1 MHPKEKIQVHG
12 SIRGNNVSVK
22 KIILLAV
29 LISFIFLSP
38 FLFSQ
43 SNKLEVITIRAYIQ
57 TAPETESP
65 IIEVVEKGAVLVLL
79 SPGKKGG
86 DWYYVSYYSETNR
99 IMVSG
104 FIHTSFVEMMV
115 ETPEIIPGEKVIIY
129 QSPRPVQVIFEQAN
143 IRTEPDFKGHIIHQA
158 QYGISL
164 QAVGKKG
171 GWYRVN
177 LSPGEYGLVVAGYIH
192 QSFVQ
197 DTEEKVPVDI
207 KGKKPVLSFQPAAE
221 SVKKK
226 VRAKLGVNCLIF
238 SESSLRN
245 THGGGIG
252 YEAEVSFGVLKNFEV
267 WLGSSYFYKS
277 QSGNRIKILP
287 VGTGVKYGLSR
298 GKFNF
303 FGGVGLNYYT
313 YEESTPAF
321 NASKG
326 GMGYVVKLG
335 SNMKVMKESIIDFH
349 INYSYCRV
357 EAGGIRKNIGGIEVG
372 IAIGYTF

>member
-1 MHPKEKIQVHG
+1 M
-12 SIRGNNVSVK
+12 K
-22 KIILLAV
+22 KIILLVV
-29 LISFIFLSP
+29 LISLFFPSL

-43 SNKLEVITIRAYIQ
+43 SNKLEVITKGAYIQ
-57 TAPETESP
+57 TSPETESP
-65 IIEVVEKGAVLVLL
+65 IIEIVEKGTVLVLL
-79 SPGKKGG
+79 SPGKKNGY
-86 DWYYVSYYSETNR
+86 WYYVSCYSETKR
-99 IMVSG
+99 IIVSG

-115 ETPEIIPGEKVIIY
+115 KIPEIIPGGKVIIY

-143 IRTEPDFKGHIIHQA
+143 IRTEPDFKSHIIHQA

-164 QAVGKKG
+164 LAVGKKG
-171 GWYRVN
+171 GWYRIN

-197 DTEEKVPVDI
+197 DTKEKVPVFI
-207 KGKKPVLSFQPAAE
+207 KGRKPFFSSQPAAE

-226 VRAKLGVNCLIF
+226 VHAKLGVNYLTF

-252 YEAEVSFGVLKNFEV
+252 YEAEVSFGVLENFEV

-287 VGTGVKYGLSR
+287 VGTGVKYGLST

-303 FGGVGLNYYT
+303 FWGVGLNYCI
-313 YEESTPAF
+313 YEESTPGF

-326 GMGYVVKLG
+326 GMGYVAKLG
-335 SNMKVMKESIIDFH
+335 STVKIMKESIIDFH
-349 INYSYCRV
+349 VNYSYCRV

-372 IAIGYTF
+372 IAIGYSF

>member
-1 MHPKEKIQVHG
+1 M
-12 SIRGNNVSVK
+12 K
-22 KIILLAV
+22 KIIHMVV
-29 LISFIFLSP
+29 LISLFFPSP

-43 SNKLEVITIRAYIQ
+43 SNKLEVIAEGAYIQ

-65 IIEVVEKGAVLVLL
+65 VIEVVEKGTVLVLL
-79 SPGKKGG
+79 SPGKKEGY
-86 DWYYVSYYSETNR
+86 WYYVSCYSETKR
-99 IMVSG
+99 LMVSG

-115 ETPEIIPGEKVIIY
+115 EAPEIIPGGKVIIY

-143 IRTEPDFKGHIIHQA
+143 VRTEPDFKSHIIHQA

-177 LSPGEYGLVVAGYIH
+177 LSPGEYGLVIAGYIH

-197 DTEEKVPVDI
+197 DTEERVPVDI
-207 KGKKPVLSFQPAAE
+207 KGKKPVFSSQPSGE
-221 SVKKK
+221 SVKRK
-226 VRAKLGVNCLIF
+226 VHAKVGVNYFIF

-335 SNMKVMKESIIDFH
+335 STMKVMKESIIDFH